1 MVDVVLIYPF
11 FRPQH
16 DRSIFRFPPLGL
28 GYIASYL
35 RAHNISAEMIDCT
48 FITKEEALRRAR
60 SHDPSVI
67 GIYTMYTMEENSLQF
82 AKSLRDDCDLLVAG
96 GPLPSVFPEKFLHDF
111 DIVAIGEGEQTM
123 LDVTL
128 ASNNGHGLTAIS
140 GIAHN
145 GAHRVTG
152 TDEPTNSSIVRNP
165 QRAFI
170 ENLDTLP
177 LPARDL
183 FDNQAYQE
191 YYKKTFGQAVTSVMT
206 SRGCPYKCDFCS
218 KPVFG
223 DVFRARSAANVVD
236 EIEDVLSYGYESV
249 FFQDDCF
256 TLDERRVF
264 NICEEILRRGLKL
277 NWECLSRVDAINL
290 DLLSKMKQAG
300 CRRVFFGIESGNND
314 VLKIMNKQLTIEQA
328 KRAVELTASSGLK
341 TGAFFILGYPGETDR
356 TVLET
361 IRFATSLPLNYLSF
375 TLPYPIPGTGLYEK
389 VKDRLNSK
397 NPNSAAPKR
406 HQLIDHSLNFECD
419 FSERKLKM
427 AIAKATIQF
436 RIRRYLGR
444 SLYLLIGKPF
454 EILTDVIF
462 KALS

>member
-1 MVDVVLIYPF
+1 
-11 FRPQH
+11 
-16 DRSIFRFPPLGL
+16 
-28 GYIASYL
+28 
-35 RAHNISAEMIDCT
+35 
-48 FITKEEALRRAR
+48 
-60 SHDPSVI
+60 
-67 GIYTMYTMEENSLQF
+67 
-82 AKSLRDDCDLLVAG
+82 
-96 GPLPSVFPEKFLHDF
+96 
-111 DIVAIGEGEQTM
+111 M
-123 LDVTL
+123 LDVAL

-145 GAHRVTG
+145 GAPRVTG
-152 TDEPTNSSIVRNP
+152 SNVPTNSSIVRNP

-236 EIEDVLSYGYESV
+236 EIEDVLSYGYESI

-264 NICEEILRRGLKL
+264 NICEEILRRGLNL

-341 TGAFFILGYPGETDR
+341 TGAFFILGYPSETDR

-389 VKDRLNSK
+389 VKGRLNSK
-397 NPNSAAPKR
+397 NSNTSAPKR